1 MFFLINTLIKNCFEF
16 AQCSMFILPIIG
28 TNGDHLLET
37 VLHDKTYILIMSA
50 IPYKT
55 EAVVN
60 AMMIASVIQPVKI
73 HWTLKTKTELLEM
86 IFDLTTIILLK
97 YSANFHFI
105 FSLFFFTQY
114 HSQF

>member
-1 MFFLINTLIKNCFEF
+1 
-16 AQCSMFILPIIG
+16 MFILPIIG
-28 TNGDHLLET
+28 TTGDHLLET
-37 VLHDKTYILIMSA
+37 VFYDKTYILIMSA

-60 AMMIASVIQPVKI
+60 AMMTASGTQPVKK

-86 IFDLTTIILLK
+86 MFDLTTIILLK
-97 YSANFHFI
+97 CSANPHFI
-105 FSLFFFTQY
+105 FSPFFFTQY